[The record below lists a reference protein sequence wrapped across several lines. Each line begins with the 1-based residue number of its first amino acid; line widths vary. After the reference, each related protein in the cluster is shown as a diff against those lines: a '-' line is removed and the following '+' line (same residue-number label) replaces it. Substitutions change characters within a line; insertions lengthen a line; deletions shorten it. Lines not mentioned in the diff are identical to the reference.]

1 MPTYGNAKSES
12 KLIYEELSY
21 KINGILFSARRELGG
36 YCNEKQYCDAIEEK
50 FKKAG
55 IGYEREKILPA
66 SFEGERNRNRVD
78 FLIEGKMVLEVK
90 AKRFISKE
98 EYYQLKRYLSVLN
111 KKLGILVNFRQKFV
125 HPKRV
130 LNASADE

>member
-1 MPTYGNAKSES
+1 MKPIQL
-12 KLIYEELSY
+12 LIPKNKKYS
-21 KINGILFSARRELGG
+21 ILFFVIISIISIFFSIGLF
-36 YCNEKQYCDAIEEK
+36 NIETDTDITKLLPDNVEV
-50 FKKAG
+50 
-55 IGYEREKILPA
+55 GYEREKILPA